1 MRPAPYI
8 FFMKKHRHSKPAPTP
23 VPGARKARRCLMCRN
38 PFESEWVGERVCR
51 RCKDTSAWR
60 EGDATARNR
69 SFAA

>member
-1 MRPAPYI
+1 
-8 FFMKKHRHSKPAPTP
+8 MKKRHVSKPAAETP
-23 VPGARKARRCLMCRN
+23 LAGGRKPRRCLMCHN
-38 PFESEWVGERVCR
+38 PFDSEWVGERVCR